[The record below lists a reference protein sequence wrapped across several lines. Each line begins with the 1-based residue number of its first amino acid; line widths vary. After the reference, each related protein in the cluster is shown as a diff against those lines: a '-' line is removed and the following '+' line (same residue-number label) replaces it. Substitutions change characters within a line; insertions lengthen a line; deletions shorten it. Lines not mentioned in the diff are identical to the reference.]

1 MLSQLAKFTGG
12 DLGKPESLATWGIR
26 AGEKRCAQ
34 LGALFNAYGSDKT
47 RHGYHYVYAAILQ
60 RSSDQ
65 KLILEVG
72 LGTNNVDVVSHMGA
86 NGQPGASLR
95 SFRDYCPRAQLYGAD
110 VDDGILFEDEQIKT
124 YHVDQRDDGSI
135 DRLVESLPGGFDLV
149 IDNGLHTPDSNI
161 RTLMLGLR
169 LLKPGGW
176 VVVEDIK
183 PSAEN
188 IWQVVAK
195 LLPQDC

>member
-1 MLSQLAKFTGG
+1 MESRMFRLLADFWVGRGVRPALSLFLLTSRLANITGSFDPFAPGSRGKYRFLAEQTIETVRSLPRVLSQLAKFTGG

-26 AGEKRCAQ
+26 AGEKRSAQ

-60 RSSDQ
+60 RSSNQ

-95 SFRDYCPRAQLYGAD
+95 AFRDYCPSAQL
-110 VDDGILFEDEQIKT
+110 
-124 YHVDQRDDGSI
+124 
-135 DRLVESLPGGFDLV
+135 
-149 IDNGLHTPDSNI
+149 
-161 RTLMLGLR
+161 
-169 LLKPGGW
+169 
-176 VVVEDIK
+176 
-183 PSAEN
+183 
-188 IWQVVAK
+188 
-195 LLPQDC
+195 